1 MQVCIRL
8 TIIYEK
14 NYFTYFIKRFS
25 LDDTILIQMLNSV
38 THSIKYKR
46 KEKYQKALYSRLT
59 QKRARLIFRRSPQ
72 LVFCDQNL
80 TKKTKTEKTLE
91 LIESQNLN

>member
-1 MQVCIRL
+1 MK
-8 TIIYEK
+8 K

-46 KEKYQKALYSRLT
+46 KEKYQKALYSRST

-72 LVFCDQNL
+72 LVFSVTKIL
-80 TKKTKTEKTLE
+80 EKKTKTKKTLE